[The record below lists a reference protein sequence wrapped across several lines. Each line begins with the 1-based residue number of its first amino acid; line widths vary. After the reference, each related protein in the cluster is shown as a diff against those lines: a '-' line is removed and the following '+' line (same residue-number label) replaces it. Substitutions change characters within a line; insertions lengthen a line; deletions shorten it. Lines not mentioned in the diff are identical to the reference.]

1 MAESRS
7 PATGVATVATEFFP
21 GNSEMARLC
30 RAIDWSATSVGA
42 AEEWPEALRT
52 TVRMALETPFPINLW
67 TGPDM
72 VLIYNDAYRRVLGAK
87 HPRALGRPGAQ
98 VWSEIWTDI
107 EPIFERIRQGGVGE
121 YAEDARFLMERSGGP
136 PGEAWFT
143 FSVSAVR
150 GDDGGIVAFLNIAAE
165 TTQRVIAERLAVQA
179 RAAAEHAE
187 LQLREVFAQ
196 APAFLGVLRGPE
208 HRFEFTNDAYRML
221 VGNRDVEGKT
231 VAEALPEVVDQ
242 GFIDILDR
250 VMRDRKPFVGR
261 AIPVRLQRTSD
272 GPPEDRYVDFVY
284 QPLTDH
290 EGAVTGIVAHGV
302 DVTDQVLARRSI
314 EESEARYRF
323 LANAIPVQ
331 VWSASPEGALDYVS
345 DRAAEYFGKTA
356 EEVIGDQWL
365 SVLHP
370 DDIAPTL
377 TRWRQSLEAG
387 SPYEMEFRLFSAQHQ
402 EYRWH
407 LSRAAAQLAGDGTVI
422 RWVGTN
428 TEIEDRKRF
437 EAELQRL
444 TAEATEADQA
454 KSAFL
459 ASMSHELR
467 TPLNAIGGYA
477 QLIEMGVRGPINEE
491 QRQDLLKIQRSKNH
505 LDSLVSDVLNF
516 AKLGAGKMQ
525 YRIERVRLRLVVTS
539 VREMVAPQI
548 AEKQLQLTI
557 AEIPRT
563 IDLRADEDKVRQIL
577 LNLLGN
583 ALKFTPAGG
592 AITVDVQEGTG
603 EVTLHVRDTGIG
615 IPREHHDRIFEP
627 FMQSQRALNSK
638 DQGVG
643 LGLAISRQYARAMGG
658 DLRVASEPGQGS
670 TFSLVLPRY

>member
-1 MAESRS
+1 MVESHS
-7 PATGVATVATEFFP
+7 PPTGVVAVATETFP

-30 RAIDWSATSVGA
+30 RATDWSATSIGP
-42 AEEWPEALRT
+42 AEEWPESLRT
-52 TVRMALETPFPINLW
+52 SVRMALETPFPINLW
-67 TGPDM
+67 CGPDM
-72 VLIYNDAYRRVLGAK
+72 LLIYNDAYRRVLGAK
-87 HPRALGRPGAQ
+87 HPRALGCPGAQ

-107 EPIFERIRQGGVGE
+107 EPIFERIRQGGGGE
-121 YAEDARFLMERSGGP
+121 YAEDARFIMERAEGP

-143 FSVSAVR
+143 YAVSPVR
-150 GDDGGIVAFLNIAAE
+150 AEDGSIVAFLNIASE
-165 TTQRVIAERLAVQA
+165 TTQRVIAERKAVLAL
-179 RAAAEHAE
+179 AAAEHAE
-187 LQLREVFAQ
+187 RQLRDVFAQ
-196 APAFLGVLRGPE
+196 APAFLGVLRGAE
-208 HRFEFTNDAYRML
+208 HRFEFVNDAYRML

-231 VAEALPEVVDQ
+231 VEEALPEVVDQ
-242 GFIDILDR
+242 GFIAILDQ
-250 VMRDRKPFVGR
+250 VMREGKPFVGQ
-261 AIPVRLQRTSD
+261 AIPVRLQRSAD
-272 GPPEDRYVDFVY
+272 GPLEDRYVDFVY
-284 QPLTDH
+284 QPLTDPQ
-290 EGAVTGIVAHGV
+290 GAVTGIVAHGV
-302 DVTDQVLARRSI
+302 DVTDQVVARRSI
-314 EESEARYRF
+314 EESESRYRF

-331 VWSASPEGALDYVS
+331 VWTASREGALEYVS
-345 DRAAEYFGKTA
+345 DRAADYFGKTA
-356 EEVIGDQWL
+356 EEVVGDQWL

-370 DDIAPTL
+370 DDIEPTL
-377 TRWRQSLEAG
+377 KRWRHSLETGA
-387 SPYEMEFRLFSAQHQ
+387 PYEMEFRLFSAQHQ

-407 LSRAAAQLAGDGTVI
+407 LSRAAAQRDATGAVI

-444 TAEATEADQA
+444 TVEATEADQA

-525 YRIERVRLRLVVTS
+525 YHIERVRLRLVVTS

-548 AEKQLQLTI
+548 AEKKLELSI
-557 AEIPRT
+557 ADIPRS
-563 IDLRADEDKVRQIL
+563 IELRADEDKVRQVL

-592 AITVDVQEGTG
+592 SIHVDVEEKGA

-615 IPREHHDRIFEP
+615 IPREHHERIFEP

-658 DLRVASEPGQGS
+658 DLRVESEPGQGS
-670 TFSLVLPRY
+670 TFSLILPRY